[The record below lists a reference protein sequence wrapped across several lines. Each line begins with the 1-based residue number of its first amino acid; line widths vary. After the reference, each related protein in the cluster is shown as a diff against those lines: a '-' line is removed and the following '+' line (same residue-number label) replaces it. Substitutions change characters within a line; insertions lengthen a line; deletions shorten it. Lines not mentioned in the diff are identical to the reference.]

1 MFFFLFLSN
10 SIIKIFLVKFVL
22 SIFKKLF
29 ILIIFN
35 WFRLWLLMLILSI
48 FLFINFI
55 LCILIVIL
63 SLEHTS
69 LTITA
74 HKWSWL
80 EIFRFSKILIVNDLS
95 RVWNKPERLWT
106 LYEWIFVSY
115 DLTISRIHFLIQIKR
130 IIKLVLN
137 VVTGS

>member
-10 SIIKIFLVKFVL
+10 SIITVFFIKFIL
-22 SIFKKLF
+22 SIFKILF

-35 WFRLWLLMLILSI
+35 WFRLWLLVLILGVV
-48 FLFINFI
+48 LFMNFI

-63 SLEHTS
+63 GLEHTS

-95 RVWNKPERLWT
+95 RVWKKPERLWPR
-106 LYEWIFVSY
+106 YEWIFVSY
-115 DLTISRIHFLIQIKR
+115 NLTISRIHFLIQIKR

-137 VVTGS
+137 IVTGS